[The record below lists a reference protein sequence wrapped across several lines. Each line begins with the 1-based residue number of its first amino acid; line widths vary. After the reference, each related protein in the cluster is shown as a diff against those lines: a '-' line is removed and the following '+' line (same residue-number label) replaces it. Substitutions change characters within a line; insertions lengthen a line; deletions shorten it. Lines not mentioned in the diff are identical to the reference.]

1 MKPWYRIFLYP
12 LTLPA
17 DLLGWILLAIINA
30 AWGQGIKWENGV
42 MTVRLRED
50 SWLQK
55 GWMKYNLAGE
65 TVGHACLFT
74 FDAVPGDAVS
84 THELIHVTQ
93 IETNCLAGSIL
104 CLVLVWFT
112 PWWLVLI
119 TWMFFPGLIYIAAS
133 LVSLLQGKSLYRGNS
148 LEEAARAG
156 SGEEV

>member
-1 MKPWYRIFLYP
+1 MQPWYRIFLYP
-12 LTLPA
+12 LTVPV
-17 DLLGWILLAIINA
+17 DVLGWILLAIINA

-55 GWMKYNLAGE
+55 GWTKYNLGGE
-65 TVGHACLFT
+65 TLGHACLFECYS
-74 FDAVPGDAVS
+74 VPGEAVS
-84 THELIHVTQ
+84 RHEFIHVSQ
-93 IETNCLAGSIL
+93 IESNCLAGTIL

-119 TWMFFPGLIYIAAS
+119 TWMFFPGLIYVAAS
-133 LVSLLQGKSLYRGNS
+133 LAALLRGKNAYRGNH

-156 SGEEV
+156 AGQVV